1 MQVIHAALVDVVS
14 AGRLNGADAAKLLWC
29 MGQLGVSPV
38 RPADDLPVLMD
49 IYGGFHKWG
58 VPLLVAIIHF

>member
-14 AGRLNGADAAKLLWC
+14 AGRADAAKLLWC

-38 RPADDLPVLMD
+38 RPADDLLLMD
-49 IYGGFHKWG
+49 IDGY
-58 VPLLVAIIHF
+58 

>member
-14 AGRLNGADAAKLLWC
+14 AGRADTAKLLWC

-49 IYGGFHKWG
+49 IDGDFPQLWSS
-58 VPLLVAIIHF
+58 LLEDSLGMS